1 MSGMLAIRALLSGVI
16 IAIVSVVSR
25 RYPALG
31 ALIASL
37 PLISVLG
44 MIWLWNDKPDAEN
57 MAKHAEATFYYVLP
71 SLPMFLLI
79 PALLRRGISFPPA
92 LIAGCAMTIL
102 LYLATVAI
110 TARLGIRL

>member
-1 MSGMLAIRALLSGVI
+1 MLALRALLSGI
-16 IAIVSVVSR
+16 IITIVSVVSR

-44 MIWLWNDKPDAEN
+44 MIWLWTDKPDPEN
-57 MAKHAEATFYYVLP
+57 MARHAEATFYYVIP

-79 PALLRRGISFPPA
+79 PALLRKGVSFTPA
-92 LIAGCAMTIL
+92 LIAGCVTTIL
-102 LYLATVAI
+102 LYLATIAI
-110 TARLGIRL
+110 AARMGIRL